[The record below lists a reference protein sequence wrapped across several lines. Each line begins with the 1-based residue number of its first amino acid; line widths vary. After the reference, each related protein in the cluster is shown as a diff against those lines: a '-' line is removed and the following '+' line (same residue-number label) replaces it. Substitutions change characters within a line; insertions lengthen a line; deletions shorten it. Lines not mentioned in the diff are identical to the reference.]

1 MGSVSPH
8 APGSG
13 KIAACAG
20 RVPVCHTQSFAA
32 STIDSNSTEYNG
44 CLRRKRNCVSP
55 LHRRK
60 PWRSRARELRTRY
73 ALRNIPFTPYLSV
86 PIRRGAAVMPSMA
99 ACAPLYPAHLFA
111 VELPPSPVRALV
123 TKQPLTS
130 AEHTRS
136 VRAGRLRNSHRA
148 GKYTVSSFSPD
159 LVTAAGMV
167 RGGCGSS
174 FGFMR
179 KFMIGSHGMHEPGL

>member
-86 PIRRGAAVMPSMA
+86 PIRRGAAVMPSRI

-111 VELPPSPVRALV
+111 VELPPSPVRALGKNNRLHPPPTHGSCERV
-123 TKQPLTS
+123 
-130 AEHTRS
+130 ARE
-136 VRAGRLRNSHRA
+136 RAGGERGFPRA
-148 GKYTVSSFSPD
+148 GV
-159 LVTAAGMV
+159 AA
-167 RGGCGSS
+167 RG
-174 FGFMR
+174 
-179 KFMIGSHGMHEPGL
+179 